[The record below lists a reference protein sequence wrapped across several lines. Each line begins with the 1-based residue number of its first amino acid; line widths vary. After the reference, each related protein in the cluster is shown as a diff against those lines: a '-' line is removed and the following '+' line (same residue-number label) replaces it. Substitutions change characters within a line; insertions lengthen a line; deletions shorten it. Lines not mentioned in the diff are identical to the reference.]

1 MIDTRLLVL
10 VVFRETIALE
20 TDRSGCS
27 AQIRAFMNIRGAK
40 KKKKR
45 KTEWKDDPFAC

>member
-40 KKKKR
+40 KKKR